1 MTVDLSVGHGRHS
14 TDGIVSLIIAVFPIR
29 YPIILSV
36 RNQNFGFTI
45 MCVAVP

>member
-1 MTVDLSVGHGRHS
+1 MTVGLSVGHGLHS
-14 TDGIVSLIIAVFPIR
+14 TDEIVSPIIAVFPIR

-36 RNQNFGFTI
+36 RNQNVGLTI